1 MAEQIEFDQAHLTLQ
16 EITEALDNGRFVH
29 VRRQLQDMEPED
41 IAHLLEASPRKAR
54 EVLWQLTDPEDYGE
68 ILDELNEDVKDA
80 LVSKMAPE
88 KLAEATEGMDIDDV
102 AYVLRSLPDD
112 VSREVLSQMDA
123 ADRMRVETALS
134 YPEDTA
140 GGLMNTDVITIR
152 ADVDVDV
159 VLRYLRMKGELP
171 EATDALYVIDDES
184 KLIGHLSLV
193 TLLTTQPDVPVSE
206 VMDDADE
213 AIKVDMKDSDIANLF
228 ERRNWVSAPVV
239 DENQHLVGRITIDD
253 VVDIIREDAEHS
265 MMSMAGMDDD
275 EDTFAPVV
283 KSARKRSIWLGANVL
298 AALAAASVSNMFEA
312 TLEQMAAVAVLMT
325 IVPSMGGVAGNQTV
339 ALVIRGLA
347 LGHIGDSNKR
357 ELLMKEAAI
366 GLLNGITW
374 ALIIGAIVVVW
385 KGEWMLGGIISA
397 AMMTNLIV
405 AGIAGVTIPILLKK
419 MNIDPALA
427 GGMALTTVTDVI
439 GLSVFLGL
447 ALCCLPV
454 NVRFPKLIRQ
464 KSRLFVGFFLQWLR
478 AYSPATFIDSIKI
491 EPVWIWERVSISL
504 PTATICC
511 NICLRLPAM
520 VISETGYLI
529 SPFST
534 QKPAAPRE

>member
-1 MAEQIEFDQAHLTLQ
+1 
-16 EITEALDNGRFVH
+16 
-29 VRRQLQDMEPED
+29 
-41 IAHLLEASPRKAR
+41 
-54 EVLWQLTDPEDYGE
+54 
-68 ILDELNEDVKDA
+68 
-80 LVSKMAPE
+80 
-88 KLAEATEGMDIDDV
+88 
-102 AYVLRSLPDD
+102 
-112 VSREVLSQMDA
+112 
-123 ADRMRVETALS
+123 
-134 YPEDTA
+134 
-140 GGLMNTDVITIR
+140 MNTDVITIR

-325 IVPSMGGVAGNQTV
+325 IVPSMGGVA
-339 ALVIRGLA
+339 
-347 LGHIGDSNKR
+347 
-357 ELLMKEAAI
+357 
-366 GLLNGITW
+366 
-374 ALIIGAIVVVW
+374 
-385 KGEWMLGGIISA
+385 
-397 AMMTNLIV
+397 
-405 AGIAGVTIPILLKK
+405 VTKP
-419 MNIDPALA
+419 
-427 GGMALTTVTDVI
+427 
-439 GLSVFLGL
+439 
-447 ALCCLPV
+447 
-454 NVRFPKLIRQ
+454 
-464 KSRLFVGFFLQWLR
+464 WL
-478 AYSPATFIDSIKI
+478 
-491 EPVWIWERVSISL
+491 W
-504 PTATICC
+504 
-511 NICLRLPAM
+511 
-520 VISETGYLI
+520 
-529 SPFST
+529 
-534 QKPAAPRE
+534 

>member
-16 EITEALDNGRFVH
+16 EVSEALENGRFVH

-41 IAHLLEASPRKAR
+41 IAHLLEASPRKSR

-88 KLAEATEGMDIDDV
+88 KLAEATEGMDTDDV

-112 VSREVLSQMDA
+112 VSREVLSQMDS
-123 ADRMRVETALS
+123 ADRQRVETALS
-134 YPEDTA
+134 YSEETA
-140 GGLMNTDVITIR
+140 GGIMNTDVITIR
-152 ADVDVDV
+152 GDVDIDV
-159 VLRYLRMKGELP
+159 VLRYLRMRGDLP

-184 KLIGHLSLV
+184 KLIGHLSLT
-193 TLLTTQPDVPVSE
+193 TLLTTQPDIPVSE

-213 AIKVDMKDSDIANLF
+213 AILVTTSDSDVASLF

-265 MMSMAGMDDD
+265 MMSMAGMNDD

-283 KSARKRSIWLGANVL
+283 KSARKRTIWLGANVL

-312 TLEQMAAVAVLMT
+312 TLDQMAAIAVLMT

-347 LGHIGDSNKR
+347 LGHIGDSNQR
-357 ELLMKEAAI
+357 ELLFKEAAI
-366 GLLNGITW
+366 GFLNGIMW
-374 ALIIGAIVVVW
+374 ATIIGGIVVAW
-385 KGEWMLGGIISA
+385 KGNWMLGGIISA
-397 AMMTNLIV
+397 AMMANLLI

-419 MNIDPALA
+419 MKIDPALA
-427 GGMALTTVTDVI
+427 GGMALTTVTDVV

-447 ALCCLPV
+447 A
-454 NVRFPKLIRQ
+454 
-464 KSRLFVGFFLQWLR
+464 
-478 AYSPATFIDSIKI
+478 
-491 EPVWIWERVSISL
+491 
-504 PTATICC
+504 TI
-511 NICLRLPAM
+511 LM
-520 VISETGYLI
+520 
-529 SPFST
+529 
-534 QKPAAPRE
+534 

>member
-16 EITEALDNGRFVH
+16 EVSEALENGRFVH

-41 IAHLLEASPRKAR
+41 IAHLLEASPRKSR

-88 KLAEATEGMDIDDV
+88 KLAEATEGMDTDDV
-102 AYVLRSLPDD
+102 AYVLRSLPDNL
-112 VSREVLSQMDA
+112 SREILSQMDS
-123 ADRMRVETALS
+123 ADRERVETALS
-134 YPEDTA
+134 YSEDTA

-152 ADVDVDV
+152 GDVDIDV
-159 VLRYLRMKGELP
+159 VLRYLRMHTELP
-171 EATDALYVIDDES
+171 ESTDALYVIDEDR
-184 KLIGHLSLV
+184 KLIGHLSLI
-193 TLLTTQPDVPVSE
+193 TLLTSQPDVKVSE

-213 AIKVDMKDSDIANLF
+213 AISVNTSDSDVASLF

-253 VVDIIREDAEHS
+253 VVDVIREDAEHS
-265 MMSMAGMDDD
+265 MMSMAGMNDD

-312 TLEQMAAVAVLMT
+312 TLEQMAAIAVLMT

-357 ELLMKEAAI
+357 ELLFKEAAI
-366 GLLNGITW
+366 GFLNGVLW
-374 ALIIGAIVVVW
+374 ASIIGGIVIVW
-385 KGEWMLGGIISA
+385 KGNWLLGGIISA
-397 AMMTNLIV
+397 AMMTNLLI

-419 MNIDPALA
+419 MKIDPALA

-447 ALCCLPV
+447 A
-454 NVRFPKLIRQ
+454 
-464 KSRLFVGFFLQWLR
+464 
-478 AYSPATFIDSIKI
+478 
-491 EPVWIWERVSISL
+491 
-504 PTATICC
+504 TI
-511 NICLRLPAM
+511 LM
-520 VISETGYLI
+520 
-529 SPFST
+529 
-534 QKPAAPRE
+534 